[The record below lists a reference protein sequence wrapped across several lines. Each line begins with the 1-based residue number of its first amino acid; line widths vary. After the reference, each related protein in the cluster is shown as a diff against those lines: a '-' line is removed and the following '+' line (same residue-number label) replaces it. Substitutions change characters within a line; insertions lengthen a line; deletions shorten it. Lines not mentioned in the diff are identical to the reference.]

1 MGRLLQKALFVFGTR
16 PEVIKLAPLIR
27 ELRTPGSNFVVEVC
41 VTGQHRELLDQ
52 ALQVFGLR
60 PQHDLRAMVPAQ
72 GLAAAAGRILSALAA
87 VLERSKPDLVIV
99 QGDTTS
105 TLCGALAGFYGNARV
120 IHVEAGLRTGDR
132 GRPFPEEIHR
142 VLAGRM
148 ADLHLAATGG
158 AASNL
163 LSEGVAPDSIVTTGN
178 TAIDALLDV
187 AGRLESGAVERPC
200 WPWLDSSRK
209 LLLLTAHRR
218 ESFGSALDRICRA
231 ALELSRRQ
239 DVQIAWPVHPNP
251 NVRRTVEQRLGGCA
265 RVHLLEPLD
274 YVQFVD
280 LMLRST
286 VILTDSGGVQ
296 EEAPSL
302 GKPVLVLRETT
313 ERPEGIE
320 AGASRLVGASAAKI
334 IAETELL
341 LDDPV
346 EYADRAQVR
355 HVFGD
360 GQASRR
366 IAAALARF
374 DERGRFAAVG

>member
-1 MGRLLQKALFVFGTR
+1 
-16 PEVIKLAPLIR
+16 
-27 ELRTPGSNFVVEVC
+27 
-41 VTGQHRELLDQ
+41 
-52 ALQVFGLR
+52 
-60 PQHDLRAMVPAQ
+60 
-72 GLAAAAGRILSALAA
+72 
-87 VLERSKPDLVIV
+87 
-99 QGDTTS
+99 
-105 TLCGALAGFYGNARV
+105 
-120 IHVEAGLRTGDR
+120 
-132 GRPFPEEIHR
+132 
-142 VLAGRM
+142 
-148 ADLHLAATGG
+148 
-158 AASNL
+158 
-163 LSEGVAPDSIVTTGN
+163 
-178 TAIDALLDV
+178 
-187 AGRLESGAVERPC
+187 
-200 WPWLDSSRK
+200 
-209 LLLLTAHRR
+209 
-218 ESFGSALDRICRA
+218 
-231 ALELSRRQ
+231 LELSRRQ

-355 HVFGD
+355 YVFGD